1 MSWFLKQMMVRGGYM
16 DAAAGDGGDGG
27 KGGGGGP
34 AGSGG
39 APEGGEGGGAG
50 DGGGKNKG
58 GQGGEGGQGD
68 PAGSRSGKPSDAEA
82 ALLRE
87 VMDKK
92 AKLKETSEELARV
105 NARLAEFDGL
115 DAKELRELV
124 KQRKDAETAQLEAKG
139 AWDALK
145 SQMVEQH
152 GAELRARDE
161 KLSAAE
167 QRTRDLEAQIAEL
180 SVGNAFGNSKFINEE
195 LTLSPAKARR
205 VYGAH
210 FEFQDGAVV
219 AFDKPAGA
227 KDRAVLVDS
236 KGEPLSF
243 EAAIAK
249 LVDIDPDKDSLRKS
263 KLRTG
268 VGSSTGG
275 KQTPHAEPE
284 ASKVTTGRSKI
295 AAGLAARTK

>member
-1 MSWFLKQMMVRGGYM
+1 M
-16 DAAAGDGGDGG
+16 DAAAGDGSDGG
-27 KGGGGGP
+27 KGGGGGGAP
-34 AGSGG
+34 ASGG
-39 APEGGEGGGAG
+39 APAGGEGGGAG

-68 PAGSRSGKPSDAEA
+68 PARAGKPSDAEA

-92 AKLKETSEELARV
+92 TKLKETSEELARA

-124 KQRKDAETAQLEAKG
+124 KQRKEAETAQLEAKG

-152 GAELRARDE
+152 NAELKSRDE
-161 KLSAAE
+161 RVTAAE
-167 QRTRDLEAQIAEL
+167 QRVAELQSQIAEL
-180 SVGNAFGNSKFINEE
+180 SVGNAFGNSKFISEE

-210 FEFQDGAVV
+210 FEFQEGAVV

-227 KDRAVLVDS
+227 KNRTVLVDA
-236 KGEPLSF
+236 KGEPLGF

-249 LVDIDPDKDSLRKS
+249 LVDLDPDKDSLRKS
-263 KLRTG
+263 KLKPG
-268 VGSSTGG
+268 VGSTTGG
-275 KQTPHAEPE
+275 KQTPNAAPDL
-284 ASKVTTGRSKI
+284 AQPQTGRSKI
-295 AAGLAARTK
+295 AAGLAARNK